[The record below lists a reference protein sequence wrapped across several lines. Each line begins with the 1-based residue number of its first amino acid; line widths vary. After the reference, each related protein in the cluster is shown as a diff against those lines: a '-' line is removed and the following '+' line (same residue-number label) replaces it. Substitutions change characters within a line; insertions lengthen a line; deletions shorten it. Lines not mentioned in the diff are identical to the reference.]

1 MCGHYRYDN
10 IGKHLGV
17 VEQYKTDPMV
27 GSTCVREKVIKSI
40 KKNCTRR
47 TNARNESWYIFFFL
61 IILPIGKHLGVEEQ

>member
-27 GSTCVREKVIKSI
+27 GSTCVREKVIKNI
-40 KKNCTRR
+40 KKIAHGGRMPEMRVGT
-47 TNARNESWYIFFFL
+47 SSSS
-61 IILPIGKHLGVEEQ
+61 